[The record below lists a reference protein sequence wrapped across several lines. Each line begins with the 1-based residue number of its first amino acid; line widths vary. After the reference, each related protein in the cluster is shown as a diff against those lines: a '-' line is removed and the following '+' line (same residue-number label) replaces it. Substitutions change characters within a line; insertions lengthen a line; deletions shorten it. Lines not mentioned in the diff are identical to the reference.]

1 LLLAFVV
8 LLRGARNPLALPLG
22 LLCVDMFVWNFAT
35 VAYHASGKEA
45 WHWLDLSF
53 SPFTPPL
60 VLHVVL
66 AFVGG
71 ARRWRWFLLG
81 CYLGSGILALTSG
94 LYFVLPGQG
103 DPASLVQRLHLFFHA
118 HDGGRSMSLWSWAYL
133 GVWLPLLVL
142 ELTLLVRHL
151 KRTPDLGEQMRSRL
165 MIAAVLVGSLL
176 GSTEFWDK
184 LIAIPG
190 LGHLGAVASM
200 TLVAII
206 VLRFRLFG
214 RELPLVV
221 VLYAAALA
229 ALAVFGYLAVFR
241 WLGTSRALLVV
252 GTASLTLV
260 LLAAFW
266 DVASSLVRSLTQ
278 SKTDA
283 ALGRIAAQLAH
294 DLRNPLTPLTG
305 GLRFL
310 IKEREQGRSID
321 EQQEMLAV
329 LLEQARRINRVLKK
343 YPLLPDVPP
352 ARAPLQVN
360 TVVESALATLTSKLE
375 AKAIKVRRELAEE
388 LPDCSV
394 DEDLIAGALENVI
407 NNAIQAMDSGGT
419 LTVRSGFASGEKGGP
434 AGVVVFVEDDGKGM
448 DARHRTLA
456 FDRHFTTS
464 ESGSG
469 LGLDWVRRVVQAHGG
484 TVELAS
490 ELGRGTTVRLRL
502 PLGAD
507 ECGR

>member
-1 LLLAFVV
+1 
-8 LLRGARNPLALPLG
+8 
-22 LLCVDMFVWNFAT
+22 M
-35 VAYHASGKEA
+35 
-45 WHWLDLSF
+45 
-53 SPFTPPL
+53 
-60 VLHVVL
+60 
-66 AFVGG
+66 
-71 ARRWRWFLLG
+71 
-81 CYLGSGILALTSG
+81 
-94 LYFVLPGQG
+94 
-103 DPASLVQRLHLFFHA
+103 
-118 HDGGRSMSLWSWAYL
+118 
-133 GVWLPLLVL
+133 
-142 ELTLLVRHL
+142 
-151 KRTPDLGEQMRSRL
+151 
-165 MIAAVLVGSLL
+165 
-176 GSTEFWDK
+176 
-184 LIAIPG
+184 
-190 LGHLGAVASM
+190 
-200 TLVAII
+200 
-206 VLRFRLFG
+206 
-214 RELPLVV
+214 
-221 VLYAAALA
+221 
-229 ALAVFGYLAVFR
+229 FR

-252 GTASLTLV
+252 GIASLTLV